1 MITIPELVAQTLS
14 SFLTSDTRDRFGSSH
29 ARLTEVLP
37 FAARL
42 TLECIGNS
50 DALYHDVEHTML
62 VTLAGHDILMGR
74 MMLRPTTATDYA
86 NFILACLT
94 HDIGYVRGIVQGDT
108 DDSYVADLT
117 GRTVRL
123 PRGATDASL
132 APHHVDRSK
141 LFASER
147 FDGVEEIDSGRIAR
161 AIEFTRF
168 PYTTDSTSDELTE
181 EEGML
186 LRAADLI
193 GQLGDPNYL
202 RKTNALFYEFEEIGL
217 NKKLGYETP
226 ADVVYKYPQFYWNNV
241 APQIQGAIRYLNITA
256 SGRQWIANLYS
267 NVFRAEREPGLSG
280 PQP

>member
-14 SFLTSDTRDRFGSSH
+14 TFLTSDTRDRFGSSH

-62 VTLAGHDILMGR
+62 VTLAGHDIQMGR
-74 MMLRPTTATDYA
+74 MMLRPTTAADYG

-108 DDSYVADLT
+108 EDSYVADMT
-117 GRTVRL
+117 GRMVRL

-141 LFASER
+141 LFAFER
-147 FDGVEEIDSGRIAR
+147 FDDVEEVDASRIAR

-168 PYTTDSTSDELTE
+168 PYTDFPDDESGE

-202 RKTNALFYEFEEIGL
+202 RKANALFYEFEEIGL

-256 SGRQWIANLYS
+256 SGRQWIANLYG